1 MAEPERSEWDWR
13 VGIGVAAA
21 ASLALAV
28 AIGHSSD
35 NRLWERVWSR
45 SLAQVGAQSR
55 TNVDSGAAGRG
66 QGGGAPENASHV
78 HRKLALP
85 VLSAARVDA
94 DPVQSLRMCL
104 LDKGKMNGERGEGVI
119 GKCKLFAS
127 CWQEECDNEDL
138 GPETCRLSVQSFG
151 ECWEPFNDMHIDTLI
166 ETEACTQR
174 LQSLSV
180 DQYIE
185 KHAAAF
191 HGFMP
196 FKK

>member
-104 LDKGKMNGERGEGVI
+104 LDKGKMARLTIDACVAGDSASNRRIRSRTTPHTVRRVI
-119 GKCKLFAS
+119 IAL
-127 CWQEECDNEDL
+127 
-138 GPETCRLSVQSFG
+138 RL
-151 ECWEPFNDMHIDTLI
+151 
-166 ETEACTQR
+166 
-174 LQSLSV
+174 
-180 DQYIE
+180 
-185 KHAAAF
+185 
-191 HGFMP
+191 
-196 FKK
+196 

>member
-1 MAEPERSEWDWR
+1 
-13 VGIGVAAA
+13 VAAA
-21 ASLALAV
+21 ASLTLAV

-35 NRLWERVWSR
+35 DRLWERVRSR
-45 SLAQVGAQSR
+45 SLAQVGAQSL
-55 TNVDSGAAGRG
+55 THVVGGTGAAGRRH
-66 QGGGAPENASHV
+66 GGGAPENASHA
-78 HRKLALP
+78 HRKLQLP
-85 VLSAARVDA
+85 ALSAARVDA

-104 LDKGKMNGERGEGVI
+104 LDKGKMNGEQGEGVI
-119 GKCKLFAS
+119 GKSKLFAS

-138 GPETCRLSVQSFG
+138 GPEICRLSVQSFG
-151 ECWEPFNDMHIDTLI
+151 ECWEPFNDMRVDTLI

-180 DQYIE
+180 DKYIE

-191 HGFMP
+191 HGFMH